1 MLCLYGNNDYR
12 YTIFSEPELVRSFYN
27 TEGKVAWFERA
38 HRPVGVWQF
47 QQGGIDL
54 GEDTQMTLWRELH
67 EEVGLTKDDIAVV
80 DEYPHWTVYQYDHTV
95 DDVNPSRLGQAHRW
109 YFLKLKA
116 NVTIDLNKATEAEA
130 AAVRFLTFDEVLAE
144 TGDFK
149 RHVYQELQQYF
160 TTNIHTN

>member
-1 MLCLYGNNDYR
+1 
-12 YTIFSEPELVRSFYN
+12 
-27 TEGKVAWFERA
+27 
-38 HRPVGVWQF
+38 
-47 QQGGIDL
+47 
-54 GEDTQMTLWRELH
+54 MTLWRELH